1 MKLHREVKIK
11 SYRNNRAKLLR
22 PKNKEKIFQEIR
34 ILIIFKEEMT
44 ADFNNNN
51 KKKKKTKQNHKIMK

>member
-1 MKLHREVKIK
+1 MNLHREVKIK

-22 PKNKEKIFQEIR
+22 PKNKEKIFWEIR

-44 ADFNNNN
+44 ADFNNN
-51 KKKKKTKQNHKIMK
+51 KKKKKKPRR